1 MTIKVS
7 NAHSAGSSAGAVAFD
22 LDESRF
28 TAADYQAIGQRLVA
42 LAAQGGNFDAVSFL
56 TRLLLA
62 QPSAGVAAPRVPT
75 VGGGYLR

>member
-1 MTIKVS
+1 MTIKVT
-7 NAHSAGSSAGAVAFD
+7 NAHSAGTAAGAVAFD

-42 LAAQGGNFDAVSFL
+42 LAQTNNYDAVALL

-62 QPSAGVAAPRVPT
+62 SPAAGVGTPRVPT
-75 VGGGYLR
+75 TGGGYLR